1 MLYIDNRVCVFV
13 SVYVCFGS
21 FQIHKHR
28 NTVCHFVYRETE
40 CFIDNK
46 KKERSIGMLTSL
58 LCKNKLF
65 MQQNIF
71 LNKQRSVIQKLEPL
85 KLNVCCSNE
94 LHGLGLNTVRINLHI
109 QSSVEAFQVP
119 LVCF

>member
-1 MLYIDNRVCVFV
+1 MFALAAFKFTNIGTQYVILCIGKR
-13 SVYVCFGS
+13 SVLLT
-21 FQIHKHR
+21 I
-28 NTVCHFVYRETE
+28 
-40 CFIDNK
+40 K